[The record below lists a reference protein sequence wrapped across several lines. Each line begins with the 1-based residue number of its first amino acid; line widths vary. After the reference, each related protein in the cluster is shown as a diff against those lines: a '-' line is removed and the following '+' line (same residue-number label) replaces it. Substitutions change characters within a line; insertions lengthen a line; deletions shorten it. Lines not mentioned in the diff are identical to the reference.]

1 MSHRCCWRRAAGSRK
16 RAPATEARQKCVR
29 GLPEL
34 SGNTSLGHVE
44 RKGDV
49 ARDPTSPA
57 LRAVPLASRA
67 SRVGLISSPTF
78 LGRLA
83 QRESVSLTRRRS
95 QVQILYRP
103 PQVRAVLRPEKVVS
117 KLPGSGPT
125 SRKTMPRNPGQRLRH
140 PGRACLRDAAHRA
153 IKQRLRP
160 KNARRPGI
168 AARAA

>member
-103 PQVRAVLRPEKVVS
+103 PQVRAVLRPEKVIS
-117 KLPGSGPT
+117 KLPGFG
-125 SRKTMPRNPGQRLRH
+125 GQRRGRLCPETQVNALDIRV
-140 PGRACLRDAAHRA
+140 GRASEMPHIGQLSSGSD
-153 IKQRLRP
+153 
-160 KNARRPGI
+160 RRTLV
-168 AARAA
+168 ALA